1 VPDFKLT
8 RPPPA
13 TRVGKTLLVEL
24 ENYIIGQA
32 ARVTDKSIEEL
43 KSDFNIVIVDKF
55 GTETLK
61 SASEL
66 KGEKLPDSIKDLKVQ
81 FKPFTSA
88 GLSINI
94 EFARLRMESSIDI
107 SQRGPDA
114 RETVMGIYTELQRLL
129 KTESTYAW
137 LFHWPGLSGL
147 VELTLPVAGVV
158 ILSVLVIVLVAAQT
172 VTARLL
178 FAWTALVLFLFLIA
192 FFLKP
197 FSAFDSRRQKSFDET
212 WKWLS
217 LGTLGFL
224 VFGTVFPAL
233 RKWIADF

>member
-8 RPPPA
+8 RHPPA
-13 TRVGKTLLVEL
+13 TRVGKTLLAEL
-24 ENYIIGQA
+24 ENYINGQA
-32 ARVTDKSIEEL
+32 ARITAKPIEEL

-66 KGEKLPDSIKDLKVQ
+66 KGEKLPDSVKALKVQ

-88 GLSINI
+88 GLSISI
-94 EFARLRMESSIDI
+94 EFSRLRMESSIDI
-107 SQRGPDA
+107 SQTGPDA

-137 LFHWPGLSGL
+137 LFHWPGALEFIVPILGLS
-147 VELTLPVAGVV
+147 
-158 ILSVLVIVLVAAQT
+158 ILSSLVIILVYAQT

-178 FAWTALVLFLFLIA
+178 FAWPALVLFVFLIG
-192 FFLKP
+192 FVLKP
-197 FSAFDSRRQKSFDET
+197 FSASENFKID
-212 WKWLS
+212 
-217 LGTLGFL
+217 
-224 VFGTVFPAL
+224 VA
-233 RKWIADF
+233 WIVQGRFSDTE

>member
-1 VPDFKLT
+1 MPDFKLK
-8 RPPPA
+8 RPPPT

-32 ARVTDKSIEEL
+32 ARITAKPIEKL

-66 KGEKLPDSIKDLKVQ
+66 KGEKLPDSVKALKVQ
-81 FKPFTSA
+81 FNPFTSA
-88 GLSINI
+88 GLSISI
-94 EFARLRMESSIDI
+94 EFARLRMGSSIDI
-107 SQRGPDA
+107 SQTGPDA
-114 RETVMGIYTELQRLL
+114 RETVMGIYAELQRLL
-129 KTESTYAW
+129 KTESTYTW
-137 LFHWPGLSGL
+137 LFHSPGILEFILPTFGLSILPGLVISL
-147 VELTLPVAGVV
+147 VN
-158 ILSVLVIVLVAAQT
+158 AQT

-178 FAWTALVLFLFLIA
+178 FAWPALVLFLFLIGIV
-192 FFLKP
+192 LKP

-217 LGTLGFL
+217 LGTLTFL

-233 RKWIADF
+233 RKWIAGF